1 MSDDLITKYQAHE
14 EQINALVLA
23 VVKQGETLE
32 KIEEKMAA
40 KEDISKLSN
49 TLDELVGLAKKKD
62 QELVFMSNRIDKV
75 EKTVQELKPAA
86 GLA

>member
-1 MSDDLITKYQAHE
+1 MSEELMKKFQEHE
-14 EQINALVLA
+14 KQIDAIVLA
-23 VVKQGETLE
+23 VVKHGETLE
-32 KIEEKMAA
+32 KIEEKIVT

-62 QELVFMSNRIDKV
+62 QELVFMSSRIDKV
-75 EKTVQELKPAA
+75 EKTVQKLQPAA